1 MFICAI
7 LTKRLKYA
15 IIKQTIKIVSR
26 ETILKGE
33 KVMAKKYPNLFC
45 VKSILTI
52 ILSVGFTVLCFLY
65 PETYSDTMKTIIVS
79 VITFYF
85 SHQIQK
91 QNENE
96 KEVNKN

>member
-1 MFICAI
+1 
-7 LTKRLKYA
+7 
-15 IIKQTIKIVSR
+15 
-26 ETILKGE
+26 
-33 KVMAKKYPNLFC
+33 MAKKYPNLFC

-52 ILSVGFTVLCFLY
+52 ILSAGFTVLCFLY

-91 QNENE
+91 TNENG
-96 KEVNKN
+96 KEVNKNE

>member
-1 MFICAI
+1 
-7 LTKRLKYA
+7 
-15 IIKQTIKIVSR
+15 
-26 ETILKGE
+26 
-33 KVMAKKYPNLFC
+33 MAKKYPNLFC

-91 QNENE
+91 QNETE